1 MQRQMRTIEDFETIM
16 LHLADEEG
24 WTFRDGDDEVAP
36 EGVFNSETFAP
47 ALMRVAEMELAARGL
62 PIDLGV
68 AFEQR
73 EDTLLGV
80 SLAFDDKA
88 SLLAAMWRLS
98 LAAYVVDQL
107 PRIGQSRDLALLR
120 QVFANQP
127 ALRA

>member
-1 MQRQMRTIEDFETIM
+1 M
-16 LHLADEEG
+16 LNLADEEG

-62 PIDLGV
+62 PIELGV
-68 AFEQR
+68 TLEPR
-73 EDTLLGV
+73 EDALLGV
-80 SLAFDDKA
+80 GLAFDEKA

-107 PRIGQSRDLALLR
+107 PRIGHSRDLALLR
-120 QVFANQP
+120 QVFVHQP